1 VNTAPSDHR
10 LAAGLLTGLALPL
23 SVYLCVALTQ
33 LGLEKYHYILAGGQ
47 KFATFPNQASHLGIS
62 WAYLG
67 LMLVHLAWVWGR
79 DRSLLVPT
87 FAGVL
92 RRTAVFL
99 VLAWV
104 AYPLGNDI
112 YLYLH
117 VGLMNLS
124 KVDPYL
130 VPAGDFWSP
139 LTPFVDW
146 KQTSTYGPISQLF
159 FTLSAATA
167 WLHPIV
173 AVYGFKTI
181 CLVTHVCN
189 GYLVWWLLPEPQRG
203 KGAIAYLLCPLLLF
217 EQVCSAH
224 VDVFVST
231 SILLTALCLAQR
243 HYATAF
249 LGLWGGFLAKTVPL
263 IWLPLLGLFLL
274 RQRQWRALAWGLVAS
289 VAVVA
294 VLTVTVLPTV
304 AAWRSLLNPGVV
316 GQYQASIHA
325 LVRALL
331 ETLPFFLPDAPK
343 ASEYRYFLLQLAKYT
358 LSIFAAF
365 YTWTIFR
372 IFQRSP
378 YTTAVLL
385 EDMGWVAVVLMVY
398 STSWLM
404 PWYVSSLYAIAS
416 LLPGARLFN
425 LTVLLFGLSSSA
437 SYWLQND
444 SGLRSL
450 VSIGLPTLALL
461 LGPLVLR
468 STPKTMVSLSTEQ

>member
-1 VNTAPSDHR
+1 MNTTHPDHR
-10 LAAGLLTGLALPL
+10 LAAGLLVGLALPL
-23 SVYLCVALTQ
+23 SLFLCVALTQ

-47 KFATFPNQASHLGIS
+47 KFATFPNEASHLGIS

-67 LMLVHLAWVWGR
+67 LMVLHLAWVWGR
-79 DRSLLVPT
+79 DRPVLIPT

-92 RRTAVFL
+92 QRVGLFL
-99 VLAWV
+99 VLAWI

-124 KVDPYL
+124 QVDPYL

-146 KQTSTYGPISQLF
+146 AQTSTYGPISQLF
-159 FTLSAATA
+159 FTLAAALTA
-167 WLHPIV
+167 LHPVV

-181 CLVTHVCN
+181 CLVAHGCN
-189 GYLVWWLLPEPQRG
+189 GYLVWRLLPETQRG

-224 VDVFVST
+224 VDVFVAT
-231 SILLTALCLAQR
+231 SILLTAFCLFQR

-249 LGLWGGFLAKTVPL
+249 LGLWGGFLAKTIPL

-274 RQRQWRALAWGLVAS
+274 RQRQWKALAWGFVAS
-289 VAVVA
+289 LAVVA

-316 GQYQASIHA
+316 GQYQASLHA
-325 LVRALL
+325 LARAIL
-331 ETLPFFLPDAPK
+331 ETLPFFVADAPK
-343 ASEYRYFLLQLAKYT
+343 PSEYRYALFQWAKYT

-365 YTWTIFR
+365 YTWTVFR

-378 YTTAVLL
+378 YTVAHLL
-385 EDMGWVAVVLMVY
+385 EAMAWVALVLMLY

-404 PWYVSSLYAIAS
+404 PWYVSSLYAIAF
-416 LLPGARLFN
+416 LLPSARLLN

-444 SGLRSL
+444 SGMRSF

-461 LGPLVLR
+461 LGPVLLPRRQPAR
-468 STPKTMVSLSTEQ
+468 SLQAEH